1 MEKCVYPYFVGQL
14 YQVDPGD
21 ESGMKEYE
29 MLLDGFDR
37 NPDEGEM
44 MSAVEKIEE
53 AFPGIGGYI
62 ASTGKS
68 VILISFD
75 TLIPDI
81 PTDTDADL
89 ANLVCSGMEGVH
101 YVKNDDGTVNFA
113 EGLDAFTTG
122 WPSGM
127 GTFWPNITITYPWEP
142 NKSDYYESWIAS
154 NENATL
160 RRQWDLLL
168 IPAM

>member
-1 MEKCVYPYFVGQL
+1 MKEICKVVADRMKEYGINYTKGKKRGKMVYPYFVGQL

-37 NPDEGEM
+37 NPDESEM

-53 AFPGIGGYI
+53 AFPEVGGYI
-62 ASTGKS
+62 VRTRKS

-89 ANLVCSGMEGVH
+89 GRNQ
-101 YVKNDDGTVNFA
+101 VK
-113 EGLDAFTTG
+113 LKIKK
-122 WPSGM
+122 W
-127 GTFWPNITITYPWEP
+127 
-142 NKSDYYESWIAS
+142 
-154 NENATL
+154 
-160 RRQWDLLL
+160 RC
-168 IPAM
+168 

>member
-1 MEKCVYPYFVGQL
+1 MKEYGINYTKGKKRGKMVYPYFVGQL

-37 NPDEGEM
+37 NPDESEM

-53 AFPGIGGYI
+53 AFPEVGGYI
-62 ASTGKS
+62 VRTRKS

-89 ANLVCSGMEGVH
+89 GRNQ
-101 YVKNDDGTVNFA
+101 VK
-113 EGLDAFTTG
+113 LKIKK
-122 WPSGM
+122 W
-127 GTFWPNITITYPWEP
+127 
-142 NKSDYYESWIAS
+142 
-154 NENATL
+154 
-160 RRQWDLLL
+160 RC
-168 IPAM
+168 

>member
-1 MEKCVYPYFVGQL
+1 MKEICKVVADRMKEYGINYTKGKKRGKMVYPYFVGQL

-37 NPDEGEM
+37 NHDESEM

-53 AFPGIGGYI
+53 AFPEVGGYI
-62 ASTGKS
+62 VRTRKS

-89 ANLVCSGMEGVH
+89 GRNQ
-101 YVKNDDGTVNFA
+101 VK
-113 EGLDAFTTG
+113 LKIKK
-122 WPSGM
+122 W
-127 GTFWPNITITYPWEP
+127 
-142 NKSDYYESWIAS
+142 
-154 NENATL
+154 
-160 RRQWDLLL
+160 RC
-168 IPAM
+168 